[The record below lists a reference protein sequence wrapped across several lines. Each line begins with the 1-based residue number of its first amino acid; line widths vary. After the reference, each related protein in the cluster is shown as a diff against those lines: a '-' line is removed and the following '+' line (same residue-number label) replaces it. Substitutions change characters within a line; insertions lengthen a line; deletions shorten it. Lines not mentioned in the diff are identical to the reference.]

1 MENKDFVKLIEATG
15 FGSVAREL
23 GLVDADNLLP
33 AAYVQPPPTPKAPKV
48 KAPVPPPPPETPTA
62 PKPPPVA
69 IDPPARRP
77 SSRGTRVSPR
87 ETRRSSRA
95 EAPPSETKRRR
106 TETPKVDADKRGLRH
121 FSRRVCAKVE
131 ERGVTTYNEVADDLV
146 QEFTSLRGN
155 GASFDEKNIRRRVYD
170 ALNVL
175 MAMGII
181 SKEKKEI
188 RWCGLP
194 SKQESMREDARR
206 RRDRA
211 AVDVRRKRRHLQELL
226 TQHASLQNLAKLNK
240 RRGLEAKNSKDL
252 MDEDGGDAEANATL
266 ALPFI
271 VVATPASTTVRCE
284 VTDDRREVFFDFS
297 APFEI
302 RDDGDVLRGLGLHRG
317 MPTIQKMPPKLP
329 SLSEDDASEKPTPLK
344 ADAKVEEIR
353 AAYRREQ
360 EEARR
365 LAAAKAGAS

>member
-15 FGSVAREL
+15 FGGVAREL
-23 GLVDADNLLP
+23 GLVDADGSLP
-33 AAYVQPPPTPKAPKV
+33 AGYVQAAPPPKASRARAAPPSPAAEQEPRPPTP
-48 KAPVPPPPPETPTA
+48 
-62 PKPPPVA
+62 PKPPPIH
-69 IDPPARRP
+69 IDAAPRSATRRG
-77 SSRGTRVSPR
+77 GTRASPC
-87 ETRRSSRA
+87 ETRRSSQR
-95 EAPPSETKRRR
+95 EAPASETKRRR
-106 TETPKVDADKRGLRH
+106 TSDAAPKVDADKRGLRH

-131 ERGVTTYNEVADDLV
+131 ERGSTSYNEVADDLV
-146 QEFTSLRGN
+146 QEFAALRGGN

-181 SKEKKEI
+181 SKAKKEI

-194 SKQESMREDARR
+194 SRQESMREDARR

-211 AVDVRRKRRHLQELL
+211 AQDVRRKRRHLQDLL
-226 TQHASLQNLAKLNK
+226 TQHASLLNLAKLNK
-240 RRGLEAKNSKDL
+240 RRGLEAKQASDM
-252 MDEDGGDAEANATL
+252 MDSDVTEANATL

-297 APFEI
+297 APFSI
-302 RDDGDVLRGLGLHRG
+302 LDDGDVLRGLQLHRG
-317 MPTIQKMPPKLP
+317 LPAVQRAPPKLP
-329 SLSEDDASEKPTPLK
+329 SLSEEASERPTPLK
-344 ADAKVEEIR
+344 ADSKVEEIR

-360 EEARR
+360 EAARR
-365 LAAAKAGAS
+365 AAA

>member
-15 FGSVAREL
+15 FGGVAREL
-23 GLVDADNLLP
+23 GLVDANNLLP
-33 AAYVQPPPTPKAPKV
+33 AAYVQPPPTPKAPKA

-175 MAMGII
+175 MAMGTI
-181 SKEKKEI
+181 S
-188 RWCGLP
+188 
-194 SKQESMREDARR
+194 A
-206 RRDRA
+206 
-211 AVDVRRKRRHLQELL
+211 
-226 TQHASLQNLAKLNK
+226 
-240 RRGLEAKNSKDL
+240 
-252 MDEDGGDAEANATL
+252 
-266 ALPFI
+266 F
-271 VVATPASTTVRCE
+271 
-284 VTDDRREVFFDFS
+284 
-297 APFEI
+297 
-302 RDDGDVLRGLGLHRG
+302 
-317 MPTIQKMPPKLP
+317 
-329 SLSEDDASEKPTPLK
+329 
-344 ADAKVEEIR
+344 
-353 AAYRREQ
+353 
-360 EEARR
+360 
-365 LAAAKAGAS
+365 